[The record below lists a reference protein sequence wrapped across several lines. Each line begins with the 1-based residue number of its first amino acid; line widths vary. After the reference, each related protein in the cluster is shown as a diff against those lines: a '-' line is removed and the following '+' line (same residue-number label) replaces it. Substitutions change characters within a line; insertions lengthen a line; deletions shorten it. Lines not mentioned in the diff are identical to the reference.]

1 MDYKFNLK
9 ITFRQEV
16 LVLYFIILHHQ
27 ILPDITMKNPEIFG
41 QTYTQYWKKLN
52 AFSYT
57 MTQDKDL
64 AQNIVQDVFIDLW
77 ERKDDLN
84 INAIEPYLFRAVK
97 NQVFKHYQNNRFDK
111 TILEDQFEDY
121 IIDNFAS
128 IDPELM
134 DLLYAALDK
143 LPEKRKEV
151 LLMYKFQDMSIDQI
165 ADELGIS
172 KQTVKNQISSAI
184 KQLREGLK
192 DLAWLAPLFIFHEN
206 F

>member
-1 MDYKFNLK
+1 MN
-9 ITFRQEV
+9 
-16 LVLYFIILHHQ
+16 
-27 ILPDITMKNPEIFG
+27 NPEVFEK
-41 QTYTQYWKKLN
+41 TYNQYWKKLN

-64 AQNIVQDVFIDLW
+64 AQNIVQDVFVDLW
-77 ERKDDLN
+77 ERKEELN
-84 INAIEPYLFRAVK
+84 INAIEPFLFRAVK

-111 TILEDQFEDY
+111 TILEEKFEDY
-121 IIDNFAS
+121 IIDNFS
-128 IDPELM
+128 TIDPEVM
-134 DLLYAALDK
+134 DLLYSLLDK

-151 LLMYKFQDMSIDQI
+151 LLMYKFQDMTIDQI

-172 KQTVKNQISSAI
+172 KQTVKNQISSAV

-192 DLAWLAPLFIFHEN
+192 DLAWLAPLIIFNHK

>member
-1 MDYKFNLK
+1 MN
-9 ITFRQEV
+9 
-16 LVLYFIILHHQ
+16 
-27 ILPDITMKNPEIFG
+27 NPEAFEK
-41 QTYTQYWKKLN
+41 TYTEYWKKLN

-77 ERKDDLN
+77 ERREELS

-97 NQVFKHYQNNRFDK
+97 NQVFKHYQNNRVDK
-111 TILEDQFEDY
+111 TILEDKFEDY
-121 IIDNFAS
+121 IIDNFTS
-128 IDPELM
+128 IDPEVM
-134 DLLYAALDK
+134 DLLYSLLDK

-165 ADELGIS
+165 AAELGLS
-172 KQTVKNQISSAI
+172 KQTVKNQISSGL

-192 DLAWLAPLFIFHEN
+192 DLAWMAPYIILHQN
-206 F
+206 FLK

>member
-1 MDYKFNLK
+1 MN
-9 ITFRQEV
+9 T
-16 LVLYFIILHHQ
+16 
-27 ILPDITMKNPEIFG
+27 PEIFEK
-41 QTYTQYWKKLN
+41 TYTEYWKKLN

-77 ERKDDLN
+77 ERKEELN

-97 NQVFKHYQNNRFDK
+97 NQVFKHYQNNKFDK
-111 TILEDQFEDY
+111 TVLEDKFEDY
-121 IIDNFAS
+121 VIDHFAT
-128 IDPELM
+128 IDPEVLEV
-134 DLLYAALDK
+134 LYSLLDK

-151 LLMYKFQDMSIDQI
+151 LLMYKMQDMSIDQI

-172 KQTVKNQISSAI
+172 KQTVKNQISSGL

-192 DLAWLAPLFIFHEN
+192 DVAWMAPIVIFSHN

>member
-1 MDYKFNLK
+1 MQK
-9 ITFRQEV
+9 IMGFR
-16 LVLYFIILHHQ
+16 FIILYL
-27 ILPDITMKNPEIFG
+27 IIPYMLLMKNPQIFN
-41 QTYTQYWKKLN
+41 QMYTSYWKKLN

-64 AQNIVQDVFIDLW
+64 AQNIVQDVFVDLW
-77 ERKDDLN
+77 ERKEELN

-111 TILEDQFEDY
+111 TVLEDKFEDY
-121 IIDNFAS
+121 IIDNFSA

-134 DLLYAALDK
+134 DLLYNLLEK

-172 KQTVKNQISSAI
+172 KQTVKNQISSAL

-192 DLAWLAPLFIFHEN
+192 DLTWMFPLVIFYKN

>member
-1 MDYKFNLK
+1 MN
-9 ITFRQEV
+9 
-16 LVLYFIILHHQ
+16 
-27 ILPDITMKNPEIFG
+27 NPEAFEK
-41 QTYTQYWKKLN
+41 TCTEYWKKLN

-77 ERKDDLN
+77 ERREELS

-111 TILEDQFEDY
+111 TILEDKFEDY
-121 IIDNFAS
+121 IIDNFTS
-128 IDPELM
+128 IDPEVM
-134 DLLYAALDK
+134 DLLYSLLDK

-165 ADELGIS
+165 ASELGLS
-172 KQTVKNQISSAI
+172 KQTVKNQISSGL

-192 DLAWLAPLFIFHEN
+192 DLAWIAPYIILHQN
-206 F
+206 FLK

>member
-1 MDYKFNLK
+1 ML
-9 ITFRQEV
+9 
-16 LVLYFIILHHQ
+16 L
-27 ILPDITMKNPEIFG
+27 MKNPQIFN
-41 QTYTQYWKKLN
+41 QMYTSYWKKLN

-57 MTQDKDL
+57 MTQDKEL
-64 AQNIVQDVFIDLW
+64 AQNIVQDVFVDLW
-77 ERKDDLN
+77 ERKEELH

-111 TILEDQFEDY
+111 TVLEDKFEDY
-121 IIDNFAS
+121 IIDNFSA

-134 DLLYAALDK
+134 DLLYSLLEK

-172 KQTVKNQISSAI
+172 RQTVKNQISSAL

-192 DLAWLAPLFIFHEN
+192 DLTWMLPLAIFYRN

>member
-1 MDYKFNLK
+1 MN
-9 ITFRQEV
+9 
-16 LVLYFIILHHQ
+16 
-27 ILPDITMKNPEIFG
+27 NPEFFEK
-41 QTYTQYWKKLN
+41 TYTQYWKKLT

-57 MTQDKDL
+57 MTQDNDL
-64 AQNIVQDVFIDLW
+64 AQNIVQDVFVDLW
-77 ERKDDLN
+77 ERKSEVE

-111 TILEDQFEDY
+111 TILEDKFEDY
-121 IIDNFAS
+121 VIDHFAT
-128 IDPELM
+128 IDPEVM
-134 DLLYAALDK
+134 DLLYSLLDK

-151 LLMYKFQDMSIDQI
+151 LLMYKMQDMTIDQI

-172 KQTVKNQISSAI
+172 KQTVKNQISSGL

-192 DLAWLAPLFIFHEN
+192 DLAWLAPYIILHQN

>member
-1 MDYKFNLK
+1 
-9 ITFRQEV
+9 
-16 LVLYFIILHHQ
+16 
-27 ILPDITMKNPEIFG
+27 MKNPEIFEK
-41 QTYTQYWKKLN
+41 TYTEYWKKLN

-77 ERKDDLN
+77 ERKDELN
-84 INAIEPYLFRAVK
+84 ILAIEPYLFRAVK

-111 TILEDQFEDY
+111 TVLEDKFEDY
-121 IIDNFAS
+121 IIDNFTS
-128 IDPELM
+128 IDPEVM
-134 DLLYAALDK
+134 DLLYSLLDK

-165 ADELGIS
+165 AKELGIS
-172 KQTVKNQISSAI
+172 KQTVKNQISSGL

-192 DLAWLAPLFIFHEN
+192 DLAWLAPYIVLHQN
-206 F
+206 FLR

>member
-1 MDYKFNLK
+1 MN
-9 ITFRQEV
+9 
-16 LVLYFIILHHQ
+16 
-27 ILPDITMKNPEIFG
+27 NPETFEK
-41 QTYTQYWKKLN
+41 TYTQYWKKLT

-57 MTQDKDL
+57 MTQDNDL
-64 AQNIVQDVFIDLW
+64 SQNIVQDVFVDLW
-77 ERKDDLN
+77 ERKSDID

-111 TILEDQFEDY
+111 TILEDKFEDY
-121 IIDNFAS
+121 VIDHFAT
-128 IDPELM
+128 IDPEIM
-134 DLLYAALDK
+134 DLIYSLLDK

-151 LLMYKFQDMSIDQI
+151 LLMYKMQDMTIDQI

-172 KQTVKNQISSAI
+172 KQTVKNQITSAL

-192 DLAWLAPLFIFHEN
+192 DLAWLAPFIIFHQN

>member
-1 MDYKFNLK
+1 M
-9 ITFRQEV
+9 
-16 LVLYFIILHHQ
+16 VLYFIILQ
-27 ILPDITMKNPEIFG
+27 YLMLPKLPMKNPEIFE
-41 QTYTQYWKKLN
+41 QTYTDYWQKLN

-97 NQVFKHYQNNRFDK
+97 NQIFKHYQNNRFDK
-111 TILEDQFEDY
+111 TIMEDKFEDY
-121 IIDNFAS
+121 IIDNFS
-128 IDPELM
+128 TIDPEVT
-134 DLLYAALDK
+134 DLLYSLLDK

-172 KQTVKNQISSAI
+172 KQTVKNQISSAL

-192 DLAWLAPLFIFHEN
+192 DLAWLAPIVFFKQN

>member
-1 MDYKFNLK
+1 M
-9 ITFRQEV
+9 
-16 LVLYFIILHHQ
+16 
-27 ILPDITMKNPEIFG
+27 LPKLPMKNPEIFEK
-41 QTYTQYWKKLN
+41 TYTDYWQKLN

-97 NQVFKHYQNNRFDK
+97 NQIFKYYQNNRFDK
-111 TILEDQFEDY
+111 TIMEDKFEDY
-121 IIDNFAS
+121 IIDNFQS
-128 IDPELM
+128 IDSEVM
-134 DLLYAALDK
+134 DLLYSLLDK

-172 KQTVKNQISSAI
+172 KQTVKNQISSAL

-192 DLAWLAPLFIFHEN
+192 DLAWLAPILFFKQN

>member
-1 MDYKFNLK
+1 MV
-9 ITFRQEV
+9 EH
-16 LVLYFIILHHQ
+16 FIILHYLM
-27 ILPDITMKNPEIFG
+27 LPKLPMKNPEIFEK
-41 QTYTQYWKKLN
+41 TYTDYWQKLN

-84 INAIEPYLFRAVK
+84 INAVEPYLFRAVK
-97 NQVFKHYQNNRFDK
+97 NQIFKHYQNNRFDK
-111 TILEDQFEDY
+111 TIMEDKFEDY
-121 IIDNFAS
+121 IIDNFS
-128 IDPELM
+128 TIDPEVT
-134 DLLYAALDK
+134 DLLYSLLDK

-172 KQTVKNQISSAI
+172 KQTVKNQISSAL

-192 DLAWLAPLFIFHEN
+192 DLAWLAPIIFFKQN

>member
-1 MDYKFNLK
+1 MNNAE
-9 ITFRQEV
+9 TFE
-16 LVLYFIILHHQ
+16 
-27 ILPDITMKNPEIFG
+27 K
-41 QTYTQYWKKLN
+41 TYTQYWKKLN

-77 ERKDDLN
+77 ERREELS
-84 INAIEPYLFRAVK
+84 INAVEPYLFRAVK

-111 TILEDQFEDY
+111 TVLEDKFEDY
-121 IIDNFAS
+121 IIDNFTS
-128 IDPELM
+128 IDPEVM
-134 DLLYAALDK
+134 DLLYSLLEK

-165 ADELGIS
+165 AEELGLS
-172 KQTVKNQISSAI
+172 KQTVKNQISSGL

-192 DLAWLAPLFIFHEN
+192 DLAWMAPYIILHQSFLK
-206 F
+206 

>member
-1 MDYKFNLK
+1 
-9 ITFRQEV
+9 
-16 LVLYFIILHHQ
+16 LVLHFINLHHR
-27 ILPDITMKNPEIFG
+27 ILPKAAMKNPEIFE

-128 IDPELM
+128 IDPEVM
-134 DLLYAALDK
+134 DSLYFLLDK

-151 LLMYKFQDMSIDQI
+151 LLMYKFQDMSIDMI

-172 KQTVKNQISSAI
+172 KQTVKNQISSAL

-192 DLAWLAPLFIFHEN
+192 DLAWLAPYIILHQKF
-206 F
+206 

>member
-1 MDYKFNLK
+1 
-9 ITFRQEV
+9 
-16 LVLYFIILHHQ
+16 
-27 ILPDITMKNPEIFG
+27 MKNPEIFEK
-41 QTYTQYWKKLN
+41 TYNDYWKKLN

-77 ERKDDLN
+77 ERKDDIT
-84 INAIEPYLFRAVK
+84 INTIEPYLFRAVK
-97 NQVFKHYQNNRFDK
+97 NQVFKHYQNNKFDK
-111 TILEDQFEDY
+111 TILEDKFEDY
-121 IIDNFAS
+121 IIDNFSS

-134 DLLYAALDK
+134 DLLYCLLDK

-165 ADELGIS
+165 AQELGIS
-172 KQTVKNQISSAI
+172 KQTVKNQISSAL

-192 DLAWLAPLFIFHEN
+192 GLAWLAPIIFFKQN

>member
-1 MDYKFNLK
+1 
-9 ITFRQEV
+9 
-16 LVLYFIILHHQ
+16 
-27 ILPDITMKNPEIFG
+27 MKNPEIFE

-97 NQVFKHYQNNRFDK
+97 NQVFKHYQNNHFDK
-111 TILEDQFEDY
+111 TVLEDQFEDY

-128 IDPELM
+128 IDPEVM
-134 DLLYAALDK
+134 DSLYSLLDK

-151 LLMYKFQDMSIDQI
+151 LLMYKFQDMSIDMI

-172 KQTVKNQISSAI
+172 KQTVKNQISSAL

-192 DLAWLAPLFIFHEN
+192 DLAWLAPYIILHQKF
-206 F
+206 

>member
-1 MDYKFNLK
+1 ML
-9 ITFRQEV
+9 
-16 LVLYFIILHHQ
+16 L
-27 ILPDITMKNPEIFG
+27 MKNPEIFN
-41 QTYTQYWKKLN
+41 QMYISYWKKLN

-64 AQNIVQDVFIDLW
+64 AQNIVQDVFVDLW
-77 ERKDDLN
+77 ERKDELN

-111 TILEDQFEDY
+111 TVLEDKFEDY
-121 IIDNFAS
+121 VIDNFSS

-134 DLLYAALDK
+134 DLLYSLLDK

-165 ADELGIS
+165 AEELGIS
-172 KQTVKNQISSAI
+172 KQTVKNQISAAL
-184 KQLREGLK
+184 KQLRKGLK
-192 DLAWLAPLFIFHEN
+192 DLTWMLPFVLFHKN

>member
-1 MDYKFNLK
+1 
-9 ITFRQEV
+9 
-16 LVLYFIILHHQ
+16 
-27 ILPDITMKNPEIFG
+27 MKNPEIFEK
-41 QTYTQYWKKLN
+41 TYTQYWKKLT

-57 MTQDKDL
+57 MTQDNDL
-64 AQNIVQDVFIDLW
+64 AQNIVQDVFVDLW
-77 ERKDDLN
+77 ERKSDVE

-111 TILEDQFEDY
+111 TILEDKFEDY
-121 IIDNFAS
+121 VIDHFPS
-128 IDPELM
+128 IDPEVM
-134 DLLYAALDK
+134 DLLYSLLDK

-151 LLMYKFQDMSIDQI
+151 LLMYKMQDMTIDQI

-172 KQTVKNQISSAI
+172 KQTVKNQISSGL

-192 DLAWLAPLFIFHEN
+192 DLAWMAPIVILHQN

>member
-1 MDYKFNLK
+1 
-9 ITFRQEV
+9 
-16 LVLYFIILHHQ
+16 
-27 ILPDITMKNPEIFG
+27 
-41 QTYTQYWKKLN
+41 
-52 AFSYT
+52 

-77 ERKDDLN
+77 ERREELS

-111 TILEDQFEDY
+111 TILEDKFEDY
-121 IIDNFAS
+121 IIDNFTS
-128 IDPELM
+128 IDPEVM
-134 DLLYAALDK
+134 DLLYSLLDK

-165 ADELGIS
+165 AAELGLS
-172 KQTVKNQISSAI
+172 KQTVKNQISSGL

-192 DLAWLAPLFIFHEN
+192 NLAWMAPYIILHQN
-206 F
+206 FLK